1 MTELDEILAANP
13 GAESFRF
20 GDYEALCNDVLA
32 LVRAG
37 RKTVTCAALSE
48 IEADREA
55 MPVVGRRDVALEWSG
70 APALLI
76 ETAEVAILPMDEID
90 EAQVAAMGEFRDLTH
105 FHEGYGRYF
114 ERRGGFDPTMKLVVE
129 RFRVIEDYSQGGAG

>member
-1 MTELDEILAANP
+1 MTQLAEILKANP

-20 GDYEALCNDVLA
+20 GDYKALCNEVLA

-37 RKTVTCAALSE
+37 RKTVTCAALRD
-48 IEADREA
+48 IEAGHEA

-76 ETAEVAILPMDEID
+76 ETAEVTILPMDEVD
-90 EAQVAAMGEFRDLTH
+90 AAQVAAMGEFRDLAH
-105 FHEGYGRYF
+105 FREGYGRYF
-114 ERRGGFDPTMKLVVE
+114 ERRGGFDPKMKLVVE